1 MTLKDE
7 VKVLL
12 IKSGFTLTSLVKA
25 LNEKYSR
32 NDSVQNLNGKLT
44 RETLKYTEAKEISE
58 ILGYE
63 IKWIPKDNISKE

>member
-12 IKSGFTLTSLVKA
+12 IKSGFTLTDLVKA
-25 LNEKYSR
+25 LNEKYNR
-32 NDSVQNLNGKLT
+32 TDSVQNLNGKLT
-44 RETLKYTEAKEISE
+44 RETLKYKEAQEISA

-63 IKWIPKDNISKE
+63 IQWIPKSRG

>member
-12 IKSGFTLTSLVKA
+12 IKSGFTLTDLVKA
-25 LNEKYSR
+25 LNEKYNR
-32 NDSVQNLNGKLT
+32 TDSVQNLNGKLT
-44 RETLKYTEAKEISE
+44 RETLKYKEAQEISE

-63 IKWIPKDNISKE
+63 IQWVPKPRG